1 MTLRIQ
7 FPILCGKPD
16 GSTAGVK
23 YGEGTTPDG
32 MFAAPDNVA
41 FDNQGRMWIATDQGD
56 SWRQLSGN
64 SDGIFAMQVEG
75 PQAFVEFEHP
85 TTQWEA

>member
-1 MTLRIQ
+1 MQPPRAGQGFDHAATA
-7 FPILCGKPD
+7 FTWTVPILCGKPD

-41 FDNQGRMWIATDQGD
+41 FDNQGRIPAAAGRVTSTSTESRRVQ
-56 SWRQLSGN
+56 
-64 SDGIFAMQVEG
+64 FALKLN
-75 PQAFVEFEHP
+75 F
-85 TTQWEA
+85 